1 MGRVRP
7 AAVVIAVLLVA
18 GSVSYSCARTYTFVD
33 EANAPVD
40 PIYVAFYYT
49 GSRPN
54 PVHSVSYHASTLR
67 VIRSDAPASSSFP
80 ASFTSIQT
88 ASASTTP
95 RATYFTSG
103 ETAISACR

>member
-54 PVHSVSYHASTLR
+54 PVGSVRANHTKCRR
-67 VIRSDAPASSSFP
+67 VIPDGMSSKVFCTRDKP
-80 ASFTSIQT
+80 CGH
-88 ASASTTP
+88 
-95 RATYFTSG
+95 RA
-103 ETAISACR
+103 AVARL